1 MANTK
6 ETAKKPYQEPKVV
19 DYGKVADLTKK
30 PAVVATAHPAPKVTR
45 AWVPEQSLR
54 VVGLMSG
61 GNR

>member
-30 PAVVATAHPAPKVTR
+30 PGSRGDGSPGTTGTKGDKGMGA
-45 AWVPEQSLR
+45 
-54 VVGLMSG
+54 
-61 GNR
+61 

>member
-30 PAVVATAHPAPKVTR
+30 PGSRGDGSPGTKGDKGM
-45 AWVPEQSLR
+45 PEQSLR